1 MQEHSLQTP
10 ATSAAISDADV
21 SIVKFDSHGLVP
33 CVVQEWVTGE
43 VLMLAYMNR
52 ESLEKTLE
60 TGLTWFWSRSRKEL
74 WNKGGTSGHVQR
86 VRELRYD
93 CDGDTLLALVEQ
105 TGVACHT
112 GTKTC
117 FDGRLLGGPAPTG
130 PLFLTLADLSG
141 TIRGRK
147 TADPESSYTARLFAG
162 GVPAI
167 GAKVIEEAAEVVEA
181 AGLDDRAHTVYE
193 AGDVLY
199 HLLVLLAQADVELA
213 EVLAELERR
222 KG

>member
-1 MQEHSLQTP
+1 MQEHDQQTP
-10 ATSAAISDADV
+10 ATSTVVSDADL
-21 SIVKFDSHGLVP
+21 SIVKFDRHGLVP

-52 ESLEKTLE
+52 REPGEDAGDRT
-60 TGLTWFWSRSRKEL
+60 TWFWSRSRKEL
-74 WNKGGTSGHVQR
+74 WNKGATSGHVQR

-105 TGVACHT
+105 TGAACHT

-147 TADPESSYTARLFAG
+147 TATPESSYTARLFAG

-181 AGLDDRAHTVYE
+181 AGGDDHAHTVYE

-199 HLLVLLAQADVELA
+199 HLLVLLAQADIELA